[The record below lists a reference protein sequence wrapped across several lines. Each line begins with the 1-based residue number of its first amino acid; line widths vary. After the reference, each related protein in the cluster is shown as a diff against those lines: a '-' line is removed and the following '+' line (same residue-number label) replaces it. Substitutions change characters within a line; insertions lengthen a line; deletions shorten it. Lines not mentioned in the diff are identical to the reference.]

1 MQIQPLK
8 GSFGADISGVDLK
21 DPSTH
26 QKVVDTFHLHGAI
39 VVRDQELEPE
49 HQLAFTRA
57 FGTPELNQG
66 SVFTYPGHD
75 EILVISNKVVNGK
88 VLGNLDAGIGWHT
101 DSSYL
106 EEPVM
111 CTMLYAMEVPA
122 EGSDTMLADLCAAY
136 NDLPEDRR
144 KELDPLVIHHSFRAL
159 REMQGADP
167 ATIKPL
173 PDVMHPMI
181 RKHPADGRK
190 ALWVSTGTV
199 RGIVGMENPKGMN
212 LIEELVA
219 HATQDKYVYSHKWRV
234 GDVLVWDNRCTL
246 HTGTNFDRQKY
257 IRHVHR
263 TWVKGDRPFN

>member
-1 MQIQPLK
+1 MFIRPLK
-8 GSFGADISGVDLK
+8 GDFGVEILEADLK
-21 DPSTH
+21 NPATH
-26 QKVVDTFHLHGAI
+26 AAVVQAFHLHGAI
-39 VVRDQELEPE
+39 VVRNQELEPE

-57 FGTPELNQG
+57 FGTPETNQG
-66 SVFTYPGHD
+66 SPFVYPGH
-75 EILVISNKVVNGK
+75 EEVLVISNRIVDGK
-88 VLGNLDAGIGWHT
+88 KIGNLDAGIGWHT

-111 CTMLYAMEVPA
+111 CTMLYAMEVP
-122 EGSDTMLADLCAAY
+122 EVGSDTLLADLCAAY
-136 NDLPEDRR
+136 DDLPEERR
-144 KELDPLVIHHSFRAL
+144 EMLDPLVVHHSFRAL

-167 ATIKPL
+167 ATIPPL

-181 RKHPADGRK
+181 RTHPADGRR

-199 RGIVGMENPKGMN
+199 RGIVGIDNPKGLQ

-219 HATQDKYVYSHKWRV
+219 FATQDKYVYRHKWRV

-246 HTGTNFDRQKY
+246 HTGTDFERDKY

-263 TWVKGDRPFN
+263 TWVKGDKPY